1 MSEFR
6 MLGMAFSTMLLASAL
21 SALMLYVLKVNDAVL
36 LGVTTT
42 IALGSYAGACIY
54 CLPRVR
60 RPHPEAEREK
70 T

>member
-6 MLGMAFSTMLLASAL
+6 MLGIAFSTMLVASAV
-21 SALMLYVLKVNDAVL
+21 SAWLLYLLKVNDAFL
-36 LGVTTT
+36 LGVTTA
-42 IALGSYAGACIY
+42 IALGSYVGACIY

-60 RPHPEAEREK
+60 RPQSDAEREK

>member
-6 MLGMAFSTMLLASAL
+6 MLGIAFSTMLVASAL
-21 SALMLYVLKVNDAVL
+21 CAWLLFFFKVNDAVL
-36 LGVTTT
+36 LGITTAV
-42 IALGSYAGACIY
+42 ALAGYIGACLY

-60 RPHPEAEREK
+60 RPNRD